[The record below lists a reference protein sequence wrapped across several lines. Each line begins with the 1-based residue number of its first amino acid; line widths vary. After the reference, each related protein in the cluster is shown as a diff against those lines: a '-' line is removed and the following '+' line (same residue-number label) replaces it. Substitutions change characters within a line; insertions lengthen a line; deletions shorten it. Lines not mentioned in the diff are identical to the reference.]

1 MSTIFPRW
9 TNHVPTAVAVAV
21 PVLGIAVVAAV
32 SYWFSPHFTDVG
44 YQPDQP
50 VAYSHEL
57 HAGQMGMDCRYC
69 HNTVEEAAYAAVP
82 PTATCLNCHLYV
94 KTESEA
100 LAMVRE
106 SGETGESIPW
116 VKIHQLPDYAY
127 FNHSVHLSAGV
138 GCVSCHGR
146 IDQMVEV
153 AMYEPL
159 SMGWCLECH
168 RNPEPHLRPIS
179 EITNMAYDP
188 QEAGY
193 DPTQDPNRTRELAP
207 PMHCGG
213 CHR

>member
-1 MSTIFPRW
+1 VSTIFPRW
-9 TNHVPTAVAVAV
+9 TNHLPTAFAVAV
-21 PVLGIAVVAAV
+21 PVLAVAVVASV
-32 SYWFSPHFTDVG
+32 TYWFSPHFTDVG
-44 YQPDQP
+44 YQPEQP

-57 HAGQMGMDCRYC
+57 HAGQLGIDCRYC
-69 HNTVEEAAYAAVP
+69 HNTVEYAGHAAVP
-82 PTATCLNCHLYV
+82 PTETCLNCHNYV

-100 LAMVRE
+100 LSMVRE

-127 FNHSVHLSAGV
+127 FNHSVHVSAGV
-138 GCVSCHGR
+138 GRVSCHGR

-168 RNPEPHLRPIS
+168 RNPEPHLRPVS
-179 EITNMAYDP
+179 EVTNMAYDP
-188 QEAGY
+188 VAAGY
-193 DPTQDPNRTRELAP
+193 DPDEDPNRTRELAP
-207 PMHCGG
+207 PENCSG